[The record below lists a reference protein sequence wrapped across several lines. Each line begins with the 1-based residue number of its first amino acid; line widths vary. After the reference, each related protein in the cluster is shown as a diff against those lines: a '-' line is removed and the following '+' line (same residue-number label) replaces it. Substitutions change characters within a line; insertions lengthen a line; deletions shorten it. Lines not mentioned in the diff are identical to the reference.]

1 MLRSG
6 FLASGSTRD
15 GFHILKLKMQPQE
28 MLSVTMELR
37 FGGCSHPI
45 GSATF
50 RQVEEAAGIVRGQHV
65 VDGSDPAV
73 R

>member
-1 MLRSG
+1 
-6 FLASGSTRD
+6 LASGSTRD

-28 MLSVTMELR
+28 MLSVITELR
-37 FGGCSHPI
+37 FGGCGHPI

-50 RQVEEAAGIVRGQHV
+50 RRVAEAGGIVREQHV